1 MSEIKFPETI
11 GDQILYNSCK
21 FPEAVWLISPE
32 TNQTISFR
40 EVNETISTI
49 GQKLI
54 ETGIERGSSIAIA
67 APNSPASC
75 LMFMAIVSSGFVAV
89 PLNLVAGSTILA
101 YTIEHSEAKFIF
113 VADDCRD
120 LIASAVAQQNNSVK
134 LVKLDPVRGPDLAA
148 LPLEVNDLKLEDIKS
163 KANDIALLMY
173 TSGTTGKPKGVML
186 SHANLLAAG
195 RFISTGHE
203 IDGNDSGLCVLP
215 IYHINGMCVT
225 VMGTIVS
232 ASTLVIPHKFSVN
245 SFWKIIA
252 KFKCSW
258 FSAVPTQ
265 FSYILNYEE
274 TPEDISSLR
283 FARSAS
289 APLSPDIHK
298 KFEKRFNI
306 PIIETMGLTETG
318 SQITTN
324 PMPPG
329 ERKIGSPGK
338 AYGNQIMIGDDQYKA
353 LPAGETGEI
362 LVKGDNVMQGYFKQP
377 EETHKT
383 ILGNGWLRTGDLG
396 YLDNDGYV
404 FVSGRIK
411 ELIIKGG
418 ENIAPREIDEALLT
432 HPGILEAAAF
442 AVPCKDYGERVEAC
456 VCLKEKVSV
465 ELAELISHCESQIG
479 KFKSPDNI
487 HIVADLPKGP
497 SGKVQRLKLF
507 ELIYDNQNKQ

>member
-40 EVNETISTI
+40 EVNETISAI

-113 VADDCRD
+113 VADDCKD
-120 LIASAVAQQNNSVK
+120 LIDSAVAQQNSSVK
-134 LVKLDPVRGPDLAA
+134 LIKLDPVRGPDLAA
-148 LPLEVNDLKLEDIKS
+148 LPSEVKKFQLEGIDS
-163 KANDIALLMY
+163 KPTDIALLMY

-203 IDGNDSGLCVLP
+203 IDRNDSGLCVLP

-245 SFWKIIA
+245 SFWKIID

-265 FSYILNYEE
+265 FSYILNNEE
-274 TPEDISSLR
+274 VPEDLSSLR

-298 KFEKRFNI
+298 KFEKRFGI

-329 ERKIGSPGK
+329 QRKIGSPGK
-338 AYGNQIMIGDDQYKA
+338 AYGNQIMICDEQFEA
-353 LPAGETGEI
+353 LPAGETEEI

-396 YLDNDGYV
+396 YLDTDGYV

-507 ELIYDNQNKQ
+507 ELIYDNQNKL

>member
-1 MSEIKFPETI
+1 MSKIKFSETI
-11 GDQILYNSCK
+11 GDQILSNSLN
-21 FPEAVWLISPE
+21 FSDAVWLVSPE
-32 TNQTISFR
+32 TGQSISFR
-40 EVNETISTI
+40 ELNETISAI

-54 ETGIERGSSIAIA
+54 ETGIGRGSSIAIA
-67 APNSPASC
+67 APNSTASC

-120 LIASAVAQQNNSVK
+120 LIASAVAQQNSNVK
-134 LVKLDPVRGPDLAA
+134 LIKLDPVRGPDLDA
-148 LPLEVNDLKLEDIKS
+148 LHSEVKELQLEDIKS
-163 KANDIALLMY
+163 KPTDIALLMY

-186 SHANLLAAG
+186 SHVNLLAAG

-225 VMGTIVS
+225 VMGTLVS
-232 ASTLVIPHKFSVN
+232 ASTLVIPHKFSIN

-265 FSYILNYEE
+265 FSYILNNEE
-274 TPEDISSLR
+274 IPEDISSLR

-298 KFEKRFNI
+298 KFEERFNI

-329 ERKIGSPGK
+329 QRKIGSPGK
-338 AYGNQIMIGDDQYKA
+338 AYGNQIMIGDDQFEA

-396 YLDNDGYV
+396 YLDTDGYV

-456 VCLKEKVSV
+456 VCLKDKVSV
-465 ELAELISHCESQIG
+465 ELAELISHCDSQIG

-507 ELIYDNQNKQ
+507 ELIYDNQNNQ

>member
-1 MSEIKFPETI
+1 VNEIKFPETI
-11 GDQILYNSCK
+11 GDQILFNSSK
-21 FPEAVWLISPE
+21 FSDAVWLVSPE
-32 TNQTISFR
+32 TGQSISFR
-40 EVNETISTI
+40 EVNETISAI

-67 APNSPASC
+67 APNSTASC
-75 LMFMAIVSSGFVAV
+75 LMFMAIVSSGFIAV
-89 PLNLVAGSTILA
+89 PLNLVAGSAVLA

-120 LIASAVAQQNNSVK
+120 LIESAVAQQNSNVK
-134 LVKLDPVRGPDLAA
+134 LIKLDPCEGPDLAA
-148 LPLEVNDLKLEDIKS
+148 IPSEGKDFQLENIKS
-163 KANDIALLMY
+163 NPNDIALLMY

-195 RFISTGHE
+195 RYISTGHE
-203 IDGNDSGLCVLP
+203 IDRNDSGLCVLP

-252 KFKCSW
+252 KFNCSW

-265 FSYILNYEE
+265 FSYILNNEE

-329 ERKIGSPGK
+329 KRKIGSPGM
-338 AYGNQIMIGDDQYKA
+338 AYGNQIMIGDDQFEA
-353 LPAGETGEI
+353 LPAGQTGEI

-377 EETHKT
+377 EETQKT
-383 ILGNGWLRTGDLG
+383 IVRNGWLRTGDLG
-396 YLDNDGYV
+396 YLDKDGYV

-432 HPGILEAAAF
+432 HPSILEAAAF

-465 ELAELISHCESQIG
+465 GSAELKNHCKNQIG
-479 KFKSPDNI
+479 EFKSPDKI
-487 HIVADLPKGP
+487 HIVPDLPKGP

-507 ELIYDNQNKQ
+507 ELIYDNENQK